1 MFVDESLWMKE
12 KLAAL
17 AIPAGS
23 EVLNIGSSDEEFL
36 NTQPYIEENVLGPL
50 KRLGCRIVNLD
61 IRPAKPGDY
70 SADITER
77 GLPEKITRRF
87 KLVLC
92 TSLLEHVRDRETA
105 FDNISALAD
114 KDGYI
119 LLTVPR
125 NYPRHP
131 DPIDTLYRPEPAE
144 LAGEILKRRAAQAV
158 AVETLE
164 IRDPRHYYYVSR
176 FPLWG
181 YRKLI
186 FWRRWFGWSRWR
198 ISCALLRV
206 S

>member
-1 MFVDESLWMKE
+1 MFIDESEWIRE

-17 AIPAGS
+17 ALPAGS

-36 NTQPYIEENVLGPL
+36 STQPHIEANVIAPL
-50 KRLGCRIVNLD
+50 RRRGCRIANLD

-70 SADITER
+70 SADITEQ

-87 KLVLC
+87 RLVLC
-92 TSLLEHVRDRETA
+92 TSLLEHVSDRKA
-105 FDNISALAD
+105 ALDNICSLAGSG
-114 KDGYI
+114 GYI

-125 NYPRHP
+125 RYPRHP
-131 DPIDTLYRPEPAE
+131 DPIDTMYRPDAAE
-144 LAGEILKRRAAQAV
+144 LAGEILKRRAAEAV

-164 IRDPRHYYYVSR
+164 IRDPRHYYFLSR

-186 FWRRWFGWSRWR
+186 FWRRWFAWSRWK
-198 ISCALLRV
+198 ISCALVRAG
-206 S
+206 